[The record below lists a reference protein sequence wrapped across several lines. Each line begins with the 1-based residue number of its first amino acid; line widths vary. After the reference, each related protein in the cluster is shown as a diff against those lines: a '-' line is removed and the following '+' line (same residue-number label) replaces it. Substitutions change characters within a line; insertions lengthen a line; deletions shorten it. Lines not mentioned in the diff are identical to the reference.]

1 MMDAHRLVGVFPPV
15 PTPFNENGAIY
26 EDGFQ
31 QNFEFWNQHDLS
43 GYLVLGSNGEAVL
56 LNSREKTTLFEVARR
71 NIPKNKIMLIGTG
84 CQSTKETIE
93 LTNKGASIGANA
105 AVVLSPFYYK
115 GLMKQE
121 VLVKHFHAVAD
132 AVNIPVIIYNM
143 PACTGMD
150 LSAETVA
157 AIADH
162 ENIIGIKDSG
172 GNMVKIQ
179 LIRTLVKKP
188 FSVLAGSG
196 SFLLPGLAVGASGG
210 ILALSNIAPQYC
222 VRLYNLFRKGHMDA
236 ATTLQNDLT
245 PLNSAITSRW
255 GVPALKAAMEM
266 MGLYGGPVRKPLLD
280 FDESLKPT
288 LKQIIDEALNK
299 QED

>member
-1 MMDAHRLVGVFPPV
+1 MIDAHRLVGVFPPV

-26 EDGFQ
+26 KDGFK

-56 LNSREKTTLFEVARR
+56 LDSREKTTLFEVARR
-71 NIPKNKIMLIGTG
+71 NIPENKLMLIGTG

-93 LTNKGASIGANA
+93 LTNGGASIGADA

-132 AVNIPVIIYNM
+132 AATIPIIIYNM

-172 GNMVKIQ
+172 GNMVKMQAIN
-179 LIRTLVKKP
+179 TLVKKP
-188 FSVLAGSG
+188 FSILAGSG

-210 ILALSNIAPQYC
+210 ILALSNIAPQFC
-222 VRLYNLFRKGHMDA
+222 CRLYSLFRNGEISA
-236 ATTLQNDLT
+236 ATSLQNRLT

-266 MGLYGGPVRKPLLD
+266 MGLYGGPVREPLLS
-280 FDESLKPT
+280 FEESLKPT
-288 LKQIIDEALNK
+288 LKQIIDKALNIHAN
-299 QED
+299 